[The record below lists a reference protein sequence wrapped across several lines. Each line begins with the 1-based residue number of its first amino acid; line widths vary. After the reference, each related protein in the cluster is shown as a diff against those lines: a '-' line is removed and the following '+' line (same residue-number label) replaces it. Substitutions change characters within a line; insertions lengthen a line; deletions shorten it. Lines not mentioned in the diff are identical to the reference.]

1 MVSQL
6 GAATALAQLLTEGSH
21 LWPCIWTIDPMAAR
35 LSGRLA
41 TGATMEHLYEYA
53 EVLGGSVRPYPEE
66 PFQGRMMRRH
76 VLTSQWREAVVQV
89 ALVIPEP
96 NQGEALINWAEQQRR
111 TFEHRE
117 ANARF
122 QAQNEAR
129 RNSQKS

>member
-1 MVSQL
+1 MISQL
-6 GAATALAQLLTEGSH
+6 GAATALTQLLTEGSH
-21 LWPCIWTIDPMAAR
+21 LWPCTWTIDAATAR

-41 TGATMEHLYEYA
+41 AGATMENLHEYA

-96 NQGEALINWAEQQRR
+96 NQDPLVILKPNPGALAECTCGEPRFPEAV
-111 TFEHRE
+111 HRV
-117 ANARF
+117 
-122 QAQNEAR
+122 
-129 RNSQKS
+129 SK